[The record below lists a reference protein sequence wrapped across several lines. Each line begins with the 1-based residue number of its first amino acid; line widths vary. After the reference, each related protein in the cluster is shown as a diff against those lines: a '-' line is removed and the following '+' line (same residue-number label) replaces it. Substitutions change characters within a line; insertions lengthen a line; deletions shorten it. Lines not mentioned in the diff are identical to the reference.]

1 MRFHIKFIKI
11 LLTHKWYVFIYCL
24 KLGVPIHIAL
34 WHDMSKLS
42 YIEYLPYVHKYV
54 KSWKEIEKGSRL
66 YDPNSQPYEFQKAW
80 LHHQRNKHHWQ
91 AWCSIAD
98 GGAIVPID
106 MPEVYIKEMIA
117 DWISAGKT
125 YSTKSDPVEWYN
137 EHKDK
142 LVFSKKTQELLEKIL
157 YEYFNQQ

>member
-1 MRFHIKFIKI
+1 MSTHLTFIKI
-11 LLTHKWYVFIYCL
+11 LLKHKYYVFIYCL
-24 KLGVPIHIAL
+24 KLKVPIHIAL
-34 WHDMSKLS
+34 WHDMSKFSL
-42 YIEYLPYVHKYV
+42 IEYFAYVNKFGR
-54 KSWKEIEKGSRL
+54 SLKEVTNNGKL

-98 GGAIVPID
+98 GGKLVPID

-142 LVFSKKTQELLEKIL
+142 LIFTDNTRKLIEKIL
-157 YEYFNQQ
+157 QEYFR